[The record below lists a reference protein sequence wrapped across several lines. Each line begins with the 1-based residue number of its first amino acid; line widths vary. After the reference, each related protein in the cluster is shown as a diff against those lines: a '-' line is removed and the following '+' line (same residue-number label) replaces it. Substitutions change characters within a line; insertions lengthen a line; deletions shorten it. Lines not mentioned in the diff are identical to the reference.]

1 MAKDFKYVVVDGR
14 IAVTDGTA
22 TEVLAEFLT
31 NKSRTASSEEE
42 KAMTSRQAG
51 AVDKMQNAQ
60 QSQSEEMAQ

>member
-31 NKSRTASSEEE
+31 SRTASSEEE

-51 AVDKMQNAQ
+51 VVDKMQNAQ